1 MIRNISSII
10 NSWHN
15 TLLLLLKYM
24 ENEEKLIRLLIV
36 DEGFHKAEQ
45 ITSSLRATGMH
56 VRAEF
61 AEDSEDMCEVL
72 ENKTIDLVLFSIDL
86 TGFTLGQAKHL
97 IRECGHHLA
106 LVATAKKVDTEVI
119 VAAIDEGAVD
129 VVANDSLEHLI
140 QIIRRESFNINTW
153 RRAMRLEQ
161 DFQDSENR
169 CQNLLSNSKDAV
181 AYVHEG
187 MHIFANEVYMELFGS
202 ADFDELEGTPI
213 IDMVDSSQQAFLKTF
228 LRELSNND
236 NATNELDLELIHSSG
251 ERITA
256 TLEFSRASYEG
267 EPCTQILI
275 RSSADTSELEEQINY
290 LHQHDLVT
298 GLYNRQFFMGEL
310 KKSISEALTATHQ
323 SAIIYIA
330 IDNFQ
335 SIRDMVGISGCD
347 TLISDIA
354 GILTGNAAAEDI
366 VARFGAY
373 SYTCLSKVKDK
384 HQAEAFAAKIPELV
398 ADHISEIGDQ
408 SISATCSTVV
418 VFIDENSPDNPNE
431 IISRAEKACDEI
443 QAQGGNKSLT
453 YIPKAGDMTLEEE
466 DGITAN
472 LIKNALNQN
481 RIKGMYQPIIGVKAQ
496 GGERYESSLQ
506 IASENGQTLYAQDYQ
521 AAAERTGTA
530 KMLDRWKI
538 LHAIKKI
545 SDTNKQ
551 GRKIEFFVPLSAD
564 SIQDPGLATWVS
576 ENLAKS
582 AINGGQLVFMIEEAQ
597 AVSQLKSAKTLA
609 RDLQQL
615 DCQFAIDEFGT
626 GLNPFQ
632 LIKHV
637 NAGYVRINQVYM
649 DGLAQNSENQDSIRE
664 LTDQASGMEINTITP
679 GVTDAAVL
687 SVLWTLNVDFVQ
699 GEFLQ
704 APQKELNYDFSSM

>member
-1 MIRNISSII
+1 M
-10 NSWHN
+10 
-15 TLLLLLKYM
+15 LLPQEYM
-24 ENEEKLIRLLIV
+24 ETEEKLIRLLIV
-36 DEGFHKAEQ
+36 DEGFHKAEK

-61 AEDSEDMCEVL
+61 AEDGEDMGEIL
-72 ENKTIDLVLFSIDL
+72 ENKTLDLVLFSIDL
-86 TGFTLGQAKHL
+86 PGFSLSQARQL
-97 IRECGHHLA
+97 IAECGRHVA
-106 LVATAKKVDTEVI
+106 LIAMAKKVDTEVI
-119 VAAIDEGAVD
+119 VAAIDEGAQD
-129 VVANDSLEHLI
+129 VVASNSLEHLI
-140 QIIRRESFNINTW
+140 QVIKRESFNINIW
-153 RRAMRLEQ
+153 RRAMRLELE
-161 DFQDSENR
+161 FQESEKR

-187 MHIFANEVYMELFGS
+187 MHIFANEVYMELFGN
-202 ADFDELEGTPI
+202 ADFDELEGMPI
-213 IDMVDSSQQAFLKTF
+213 IDMVDSSQQAELKKF
-228 LRELSNND
+228 LRELSKNENES
-236 NATNELDLELIHSSG
+236 NELNLELIHSSG
-251 ERITA
+251 EKITA

-275 RSSADTSELEEQINY
+275 RSSADTSALEEQINY
-290 LHQHDLVT
+290 LHQHDLIT
-298 GLYNRQFFMGEL
+298 GLYNRQFFMDEL
-310 KKSISEALTATHQ
+310 KTSITQAVNAIHQ

-354 GILTGNAAAEDI
+354 GILTKNAGPEYI

-373 SYTCLSKVKDK
+373 SYTCLSKIKDR
-384 HQAEAFAAKIPELV
+384 QQSEAFAAEITELV
-398 ADHISEIGDQ
+398 GDYVAEIGNQ
-408 SISATCSTVV
+408 SINATCSAAL

-431 IISRAEKACDEI
+431 IISRAEKACEEI
-443 QAQGGNKSLT
+443 QTIGGNQSRT
-453 YIPKAGDMTLEEE
+453 YIPKAGEMTLEEE
-466 DGITAN
+466 DGVTAD

-481 RIKGMYQPIIGVKAQ
+481 RIRGMYQPIVGVKAQ
-496 GGERYESSLQ
+496 GGERYLSSLE
-506 IASENGQTLYAQDYQ
+506 ITSEDGQTLYQHDYQ

-545 SDTNKQ
+545 SDSNRK
-551 GRKIEFFVPLSAD
+551 GRAIEFFILLSAD
-564 SIQDPGLATWVS
+564 SIQDPGLAVWVS

-582 AINGGQLVFMIEEAQ
+582 RINGAQLVFMIDEAH
-597 AVSQLKSAKTLA
+597 AVNQLKSAKTLA
-609 RDLQQL
+609 KALQQIH
-615 DCQFAIDEFGT
+615 CKFGIDEFGT

-632 LIKHV
+632 LVKHID
-637 NAGYVRINQVYM
+637 ADYVRINHVYM
-649 DGLAQNSENQDSIRE
+649 DGLAQNAENQDSIRE
-664 LTDQASGMEINTITP
+664 LAYQASDMEINTITP

>member
-1 MIRNISSII
+1 
-10 NSWHN
+10 
-15 TLLLLLKYM
+15 M

-86 TGFTLGQAKHL
+86 PQITLSQAQHL
-97 IRECGHHLA
+97 IRECGRHVA
-106 LVATAKKVDTEVI
+106 LIATAKTVDTQVI

-129 VVANDSLEHLI
+129 VVANNSLEHLI
-140 QIIRRESFNINTW
+140 QVIRRESFNINIW

-161 DFQDSENR
+161 EFQESENR

-187 MHIFANEVYMELFGS
+187 MHIYANEVYMELFGS

-228 LRELSNND
+228 LRELNSND

-251 ERITA
+251 ERIAA

-275 RSSADTSELEEQINY
+275 RSGADTSELEEQINY

-298 GLYNRQFFMGEL
+298 GLYNRQFFMDEL
-310 KKSISEALTATHQ
+310 KTSITEAVTATHQ

-335 SIRDMVGISGCD
+335 PIRDMVGISGCD

-354 GILTGNAAAEDI
+354 SILTESAADEDI
-366 VARFGAY
+366 VARFGAH
-373 SYTCLSKVKDK
+373 SYTCLSKVEDK
-384 HQAEAFAAKIPELV
+384 HQAEAFATRIPELV
-398 ADHISEIGDQ
+398 SDHISEIGNQ

-431 IISRAEKACDEI
+431 IISRAEKACDQI

-466 DGITAN
+466 DRITAN

-481 RIKGMYQPIIGVKAQ
+481 RIKGMYQPIVGVKAQ

-506 IASENGQTLYAQDYQ
+506 IVSENGQTLYPQDYQ
-521 AAAERTGTA
+521 VAAERTGTA

-545 SDTNKQ
+545 SDTSKK

-582 AINGGQLVFMIEEAQ
+582 GINGEQLVFMIEEAQ
-597 AVSQLKSAKTLA
+597 AVSQLKSARTLA

-615 DCQFAIDEFGT
+615 HCQFAIDEFGT
-626 GLNPFQ
+626 GSNPFQ
-632 LIKHV
+632 LVKHV
-637 NAGYVRINQVYM
+637 NADYVRINHVYM
-649 DGLAQNSENQDSIRE
+649 DGLAQNSENQDSISE
-664 LTDQASGMEINTITP
+664 LAYQAENMKINTITP